1 MKSRNLVSTKEANML
16 YTDSVTKYY
25 DKRESSKE
33 RKYYDSTDALFKAKG
48 RFEYVGKFVSPSWLG
63 IKNIDVTL
71 ETK

>member
-1 MKSRNLVSTKEANML
+1 MF

-25 DKRESSKE
+25 DKREPLKG
-33 RKYYDSTDALFKAKG
+33 RKYYDSTDALFEAKG
-48 RFEYVGKFVSPSWLG
+48 RNEYVGKCVCPAWLG